1 MDDKIA
7 YYNTIIEELEKCNCK
22 EDFEKLI
29 EGNDFLRE
37 NRKYFEWLLD
47 ESKNNVL
54 KVYNTLLCNRI
65 MPYYSWVLKAE
76 FNQENFKRNFFNM
89 INKSKK
95 DFKGY
100 WIVFA
105 KIIEDGIIR
114 HQLFENVLS
123 QIKGNI
129 ISINPLIGIVKGKYN
144 PFFVNEF
151 ELLVCALDSSLI
163 GKLEEKIKSED
174 FIKKEV
180 IKIVGENN
188 IEVYLNHIAEIFKDY
203 ASILAQYNLPMI
215 MGLRNMGED
224 NDYINNSLFYRIFV
238 YLCEFEYRYKAL
250 KNQFDLAIV
259 SIMNDLGKRNKVLA
273 DSNKVL
279 EKEIE
284 KSNEELKKEIEK
296 KKSQKQIIGEVEE
309 VYKQNLD
316 KFSGVNVRYFFLFF
330 CGILGYLLTFNDW
343 FKEWFLGSNLTNTS
357 VVKWSDSFK
366 SVMAGISFLILIFLF
381 YISIHRNRFFKFF
394 IIGIDINYLAL
405 GLSIV
410 GSFLTFTDKFRKLIG
425 IKDTL
430 EFNSVKDVIIIIM
443 LKIPFAIVGFLAY
456 RNIQRN
462 RFLKE
467 EYQHKNTVMKIFNQF
482 REDSDDEVRDKSKQI
497 MLEMF
502 KENPNDKLIKKDKY
516 NFKFLNKLINNVT
529 ELRKAFKED
538 EKGKEDKK

>member
-188 IEVYLNHIAEIFKDY
+188 IGRYLHHIAEIFVNYTD
-203 ASILAQYNLPMI
+203 ILARYDLPI
-215 MGLRNMGED
+215 IVAFGSLNKSLYY
-224 NDYINNSLFYRIFV
+224 YIFE
-238 YLCEFEYRYKAL
+238 YLCGFEDSYKAL
-250 KNQFDLAIV
+250 KNKFDLAIV
-259 SIMNDLGKRNKVLA
+259 SSMKDLE
-273 DSNKVL
+273 DSNKEL
-279 EKEIE
+279 E
-284 KSNEELKKEIEK
+284 KEIEK
-296 KKSQKQIIGEVEE
+296 KKSQKYIIGEVEE

-316 KFSGVNVRYFFLFF
+316 MYKYRWNNINN
-330 CGILGYLLTFNDW
+330 IL
-343 FKEWFLGSNLTNTS
+343 
-357 VVKWSDSFK
+357 
-366 SVMAGISFLILIFLF
+366 
-381 YISIHRNRFFKFF
+381 
-394 IIGIDINYLAL
+394 L

-410 GSFLTFTDKFRKLIG
+410 GSLLTFTIWT
-425 IKDTL
+425 IW
-430 EFNSVKDVIIIIM
+430 FNGLDFYKIIM
-443 LKIPFAIVGFLAY
+443 IKIPFVIIGVIAY

-462 RFLKE
+462 RFFKE
-467 EYQHKNTVMKIFNQF
+467 EYQYKNTVMKIFNQF
-482 REDSDDEVRDKSKQI
+482 REDSDDEVRDKSKLI

-529 ELRKAFKED
+529 ELRKAFNDD
-538 EKGKEDKK
+538 ERYKEDKKRGKEDTKCGGEMRE